1 MSKGISKDI
10 SKDMRKDTSGPRS
23 SVLKSLIWVTGPVLC
38 LFLGAC
44 NQATPKVTP
53 IEPGAET
60 ASVVDGMLLDQYP
73 GPKAQIH
80 YAEGQPDF
88 FSDLPELFTNLR
100 VPEQKRPIV
109 VVFVQDM
116 GKTSWEHP
124 VGNWIDAKTA
134 VYVAGSRKMGS
145 MGATLGSFSN
155 TAEAEKFIQKEGGEL
170 LRYDQV
176 TPEVLKHFG
185 NAAHSR

>member
-1 MSKGISKDI
+1 MWL
-10 SKDMRKDTSGPRS
+10 TA
-23 SVLKSLIWVTGPVLC
+23 TVLC
-38 LFLGAC
+38 LFLSAC

-53 IEPGAET
+53 IEPTNET
-60 ASVVDGMLLDQYP
+60 ASVIDGMLLDQYP

-80 YAEGQPDF
+80 YAESPPEF
-88 FSDLPELFTNLR
+88 FSDLPELFTTLL
-100 VPEQKRPIV
+100 VPEQKRPV
-109 VVFVQDM
+109 VAVFVQDM

-134 VYVAGSRKMGS
+134 IYVAGSRKMGS

-155 TAEAEKFIQKEGGEL
+155 TADAENFIQKEGGEI

-176 TPEVLKHFG
+176 TPEKLKQYSS
-185 NAAHSR
+185 AAHSH